1 MHANQPNS
9 IDLMGAVLQ
18 LTKNYHP
25 NPDADPFKTFLKH
38 ISDDPVK
45 ELSLINYAWHRRWPV
60 FAVLAAVKGIDVS
73 SQYLGIVWL
82 ATSIGFECENLAKG
96 GEYQT
101 FDQFSAEVVSFAVK
115 NGFTETLA
123 IATKIFYQVSLK
135 NVFIAHFITIN

>member
-1 MHANQPNS
+1 
-9 IDLMGAVLQ
+9 MGAVLQ

-25 NPDADPFKTFLKH
+25 DPGEDPFKAFLKH
-38 ISDDPVK
+38 ITDDPVK

-82 ATSIGFECENLAKG
+82 ATSIGFECENLLR

-115 NGFTETLA
+115 HGFTGTLA
-123 IATKIFYQVSLK
+123 VATKIFYQVSLR
-135 NVFIAHFITIN
+135 NNLPST